1 MYAEVKLIAKMA
13 AAVRQ
18 IGRWRPIFNG
28 PIFLQTR
35 TATKRQHQLEE
46 HKRNDDVFLLN
57 YRTPPSH
64 TFTDAM
70 SALRAYAINGV
81 RQTVELQM
89 KINMGENKTKV
100 NPFHAKE
107 AGANIVGGEELI
119 KQVADGELTDFHQVM
134 CTLEFLNKMRP
145 LQNVLREKMPT
156 TRRGTAS
163 DDIVTAIT
171 DYKQGHPYRCDRH
184 GYINIGLG
192 KLHFTDAEI
201 RSNAL
206 AVISAVK
213 SHRVAKKAMER
224 SLQVVLLFC
233 FMALCFAKSH
243 QHSHKHDVHSEP
255 GAKLKMKKG
264 AVKESEDEDAKVEV
278 SKAGDLVVVHYK
290 GWLGDGS
297 LFDTTIDPTK
307 GYMPF
312 EFVLGTGTVIKGF
325 ERGVRGMCSGQKR
338 EIIIPPSLGYG
349 KKGAGEI
356 PGNTTLT
363 YELELLDIRPPP
375 PQADMFSH
383 IDTNGDKVLS
393 KKEVSVY
400 MKSQARAQGMPVHD
414 KKWKKHHKMMVA
426 NIFEQEDTDEDGAIS
441 HDEFSGPKMIYHDEF

>member
-100 NPFHAKE
+100 NPFHGMMVLPKPYGKERKLLVFAKGEAAEAAKE

-213 SHRVAKKAMER
+213 SHRVAKKGQFFE
-224 SLQVVLLFC
+224 
-233 FMALCFAKSH
+233 
-243 QHSHKHDVHSEP
+243 
-255 GAKLKMKKG
+255 KMRL
-264 AVKESEDEDAKVEV
+264 S
-278 SKAGDLVVVHYK
+278 S
-290 GWLGDGS
+290 
-297 LFDTTIDPTK
+297 
-307 GYMPF
+307 
-312 EFVLGTGTVIKGF
+312 
-325 ERGVRGMCSGQKR
+325 
-338 EIIIPPSLGYG
+338 
-349 KKGAGEI
+349 
-356 PGNTTLT
+356 
-363 YELELLDIRPPP
+363 
-375 PQADMFSH
+375 
-383 IDTNGDKVLS
+383 TNGPGFRL
-393 KKEVSVY
+393 
-400 MKSQARAQGMPVHD
+400 HL
-414 KKWKKHHKMMVA
+414 
-426 NIFEQEDTDEDGAIS
+426 DELVGAS
-441 HDEFSGPKMIYHDEF
+441 